1 MNANEAI
8 TKIADLLGMRFKSEK
23 FFTTK
28 LVDNMTTI
36 TNNSETPFTVGEELY
51 IVEDSILKPAP
62 VGKHTT
68 REGLMLEVDEMGVI
82 IAIMDEPKEEL
93 PSDISGPSIEIEI
106 DEEVMTRATL
116 TDGTEIMT
124 EEEGD
129 KFEVGQKLYAKT
141 KEGEIVTAPEGEHTT
156 DSGIVL
162 TVDKEGFI
170 TGVKYPDESGEG
182 SLEAAKKEMRKMRE
196 AMGEMLKMM
205 QDFSKDFEAVK
216 ADYQEFKKQPQV
228 DAPIVKKTFAKENIL
243 DAKVAFLK
251 NAMNK

>member
-8 TKIADLLGMRFKSEK
+8 LKIADLLGMKFKSEK

-28 LVDNMTTI
+28 LMDGATTI
-36 TNNSETPFTVGEELY
+36 TNNSETPFTVGEELFL
-51 IVEDSILKPAP
+51 VEDSILKPAP
-62 VGKHTT
+62 AGRHTT
-68 REGLMLEVDEMGVI
+68 REGIILEVNEESVI
-82 IAIMDEPKEEL
+82 VAIMEEPMEDL
-93 PSDISGPSIEIEI
+93 PSDITAPAVEIEI
-106 DEEVMTRATL
+106 DTETMTRATL

-141 KEGEIVTAPEGEHTT
+141 QEGEIVPAPEGEHTT

-162 TVDKEGFI
+162 TVDREGVI

-182 SLEAAKKEMRKMRE
+182 SLEDYKKEMEKMRK
-196 AMGEMLKMM
+196 AMGEMLSMM
-205 QDFSKDFEAVK
+205 QNYSKQFEDIKV
-216 ADYQEFKKQPQV
+216 DYEEFKRQPQV
-228 DAPIVKKTFAKENIL
+228 DAPIVKKTFGKENLL

-251 NAMNK
+251 NALK

>member
-216 ADYQEFKKQPQV
+216 ADYQDFKKQPQV